1 MKEHFNIVIPRFN
14 NLFKWSKI
22 IVCLILS
29 FIVVFPI
36 LGYSTIPAILSFII
50 LFFILYII
58 MNSITNENLSNDL
71 PNTLYPSMPHTG
83 LDGISLN
90 NYIAG
95 MDINSL

>member
-1 MKEHFNIVIPRFN
+1 
-14 NLFKWSKI
+14 
-22 IVCLILS
+22 
-29 FIVVFPI
+29 
-36 LGYSTIPAILSFII
+36 
-50 LFFILYII
+50 